1 MSTQSYLFNE
11 APTWRK
17 NRQGTRHTLPIEV
30 QSWTYELGSL
40 TQRLRNFYGNRVKV
54 TVLFQGW
61 QSPFLDERRLLKSPE
76 HHYCLVRE
84 VMLHADNKPLIL
96 ARTIIPRHTIKIAK
110 SNLSHLGSR
119 PLGEVIFSYPK
130 LQRLN
135 SNISL
140 IQPNM
145 WTELAREKGNI
156 KEAIWGRST
165 VYSIAQRE
173 MLVSEFFLPE
183 VLREG

>member
-1 MSTQSYLFNE
+1 MTTQSYLFNE
-11 APTWRK
+11 APKWQK
-17 NRQGTRHTLPIEV
+17 NRQGIRHTLPIAV

-61 QSPFLDERRLLKSPE
+61 QSPFLNERQLLNSPE
-76 HHYCLVRE
+76 HRYCLVRE
-84 VMLHADNKPLIL
+84 VMLHADNAPLIL

-110 SNLSHLGSR
+110 SNLSHLGNR

-130 LQRLN
+130 LQRMNL
-135 SNISL
+135 SVSL
-140 IQPNM
+140 IQPHI
-145 WTELAREKGNI
+145 WTESALEIGNI

-183 VLREG
+183 VLKIF